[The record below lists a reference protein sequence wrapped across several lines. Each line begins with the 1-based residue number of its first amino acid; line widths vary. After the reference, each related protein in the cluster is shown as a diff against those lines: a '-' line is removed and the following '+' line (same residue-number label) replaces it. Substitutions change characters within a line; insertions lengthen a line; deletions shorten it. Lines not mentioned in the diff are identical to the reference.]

1 MMVPEPTDEHRFL
14 LKLVGHWRIEGEAMM
29 GPDKPPE
36 TMTGTEHVRALGKLW
51 TLGEGNMGQMPD
63 GSDAVTLMTLGY
75 DPAKGRFVGTFIGSM
90 MANIWPY
97 HGVIDESGRRLPLYS
112 EGPKFDGPGVGQYR
126 DTIKLVDP
134 DTWLFSSELLADD
147 GQWVE
152 FMVGTHVRA
161 KCNA

>member
-90 MANIWPY
+90 MTHMWIY
-97 HGVIDESGRRLPLYS
+97 DGVLDPALNALTLTAKGPNMSG
-112 EGPKFDGPGVGQYR
+112 DGSMTDYR
-126 DTIKLVDP
+126 DVITFL
-134 DTWLFSSELLADD
+134 SDD
-147 GQWVE
+147 HRTLE
-152 FMVGTHVRA
+152 SFMPGEGGVWNSFMKAHYRRSG
-161 KCNA
+161 